1 MTGKQFMIGLKPG
14 PPPGYVSHD
23 FEDFSVYTAEQP
35 RSVWERHTHDCTQI
49 TVALSPARVR
59 GEWVGTAGAI
69 ERREMCGNMAWIV
82 PPRVPH
88 VIHFD
93 QSADL
98 IHLYLTES
106 FFHETIE
113 DTPPDFQGSVV
124 PSLLVRDPY
133 LVEIARA
140 FYAETR
146 TGATSKLYMQ
156 SVAAITAVHLRR
168 RYSSSARALRDY
180 RGGLGPMRERRL
192 LAYINENLGESL
204 SLNDLAQVAQVSPN
218 YLISLFR
225 QSMGLTPHQY
235 LLQQRVARAKH
246 LLAGSPRSFSEIA
259 AACGFQDGSQF
270 STVFRKY
277 TGNTPTA
284 YRQSVA
290 GRP

>member
-14 PPPGYVSHD
+14 PPPGYVSYD
-23 FEDFSVYTAEQP
+23 FEDFSVYTAKQP
-35 RSVWERHTHDCTQI
+35 RSVWELHTHNCTQI

-69 ERREMCGNMAWIV
+69 VRREMCGDMAWIV
-82 PPRVPH
+82 PPGMPH
-88 VIHFD
+88 MIHFD

-106 FFHETIE
+106 LFHETIE
-113 DTPPDFQGSVV
+113 DTPPDFQESIV

-133 LVEIARA
+133 LVEMARA

-146 TGATSKLYMQ
+146 ADAVSKLYMQ

-168 RYSSSARALRDY
+168 RYSSNARTSRDY
-180 RGGLGPMRERRL
+180 RGGLGPLRERRL
-192 LAYINENLGESL
+192 RAYIDESLGESL
-204 SLNDLAQVAQVSPN
+204 SLDDLAKVAQVSPN

-235 LLQQRVARAKH
+235 LLQQRIARAKH
-246 LLAGSPRSFSEIA
+246 LLADSRRSFSEIA
-259 AACGFQDGSQF
+259 AACGFLDGSQF

-277 TGNTPTA
+277 TGGTPTE

-290 GRP
+290 ARP